1 MNTRRMLR
9 RMIRCLMSILVAV
22 LCVGGGITMRGVIE
36 ILKEPE
42 EFEEIP
48 LCHADSLRLKVIH
61 IGDVQSYL
69 ELKDSFASSPFP
81 HELLFYSI
89 VMAKQYGY
97 KPAYSD
103 ASKSLKAFY
112 SYPNMQPMDSFTD
125 SVYNAFLHEASK

>member
-1 MNTRRMLR
+1 MKTML
-9 RMIRCLMSILVAV
+9 IKFSKQLFKVLLCLCIGVFV
-22 LCVGGGITMRGVIE
+22 RYWIEEYKRTGELC
-36 ILKEPE
+36 EPE
-42 EFEEIP
+42 NNES
-48 LCHADSLRLKVIH
+48 LCHADSLRLKVIS
-61 IGDVQSYL
+61 IGDLQSYL
-69 ELKDSFASSPFP
+69 ELRDSFTFSAFP